1 MLIKETVKNA
11 SEIETVADMFLSLLA
26 LSSCVHWDEHEF
38 LLESATNYLN
48 WIYEEIDFQINDE
61 V

>member
-1 MLIKETVKNA
+1 MLIRETIQNA
-11 SEIETVADMFLSLLA
+11 DEINKVSDMFLSLLA

-38 LLESATNYLN
+38 LLESAINFLN
-48 WIYEEIDFQINDE
+48 WIYEEVDFKINDE

>member
-1 MLIKETVKNA
+1 MLIRETIQNA
-11 SEIETVADMFLSLLA
+11 DDIETVSDMFLSLLT

-48 WIYEEIDFQINDE
+48 WIYEEVDFNIKDE

>member
-1 MLIKETVKNA
+1 MLIKETVKSA
-11 SEIETVADMFLSLLA
+11 SEIKTVADMFLSLLA

-38 LLESATNYLN
+38 LLESAINFLN
-48 WIYEEIDFQINDE
+48 WIYEEVDFKINYE